1 MAVQRDDPY
10 RNFPFA
16 VDLGDG
22 EPVGFAEVVLGA
34 ARIDVIEYR
43 DGADGQLEARKLPG
57 RAHTDNVVLRRG
69 ITGDLDLY
77 RWWDAVRNG
86 EPNTQRTVTIAL
98 LSEDRATVALTWRL
112 LRAWPAAISFGPLR
126 GLGQEVAIESL
137 ELAYERLELE

>member
-1 MAVQRDDPY
+1 MAVLRDEPY
-10 RNFPFA
+10 RNYPFG

-22 EPVGFAEVVLGA
+22 ETAGFAEVLLGT
-34 ARIDVIEYR
+34 ARIEVIEYR
-43 DGADGQLEARKLPG
+43 EGADRQLETRKLPG

-77 RWWDAVRNG
+77 RWWDAVRDG
-86 EPNTQRTVTIAL
+86 DVTARRTVTVTL
-98 LSEDRATVALTWRL
+98 YTEDRSTAVLRWRL

>member
-10 RNFPFA
+10 RNFPFT

-22 EPVGFAEVVLGA
+22 EAAGFAEVLLGT
-34 ARIDVIEYR
+34 ARIEVIEYR
-43 DGADGQLEARKLPG
+43 EGSDRQLEARKLPG
-57 RAHTDNVVLRRG
+57 RASTDNVVLRRG

-77 RWWDAVRNG
+77 RWWDAVRDG
-86 EPNTQRTVTIAL
+86 DAATRRTVTVTL
-98 LSEDRATVALTWRL
+98 YSEDRSAAVLTWRL

>member
-1 MAVQRDDPY
+1 MPATLTRRLVTLADAADALAVSTRTVRSY
-10 RNFPFA
+10 
-16 VDLGDG
+16 
-22 EPVGFAEVVLGA
+22 
-34 ARIDVIEYR
+34 I
-43 DGADGQLEARKLPG
+43 ADGQLEARKLPG